1 MVIMS
6 TSFRK
11 KILCKETRLA
21 FLCSYVTWL
30 CINTWNHTDMLSH
43 ICPTILVFAVKYFWS
58 FIIEKEIYISL
69 LLIDIK
75 CFDHVVS
82 RWLCLDSVPK
92 HFLHITIANYWLVN
106 DMIWCLFRIEEYNLI
121 TFKFYKVNM
130 LSSIWISTIL
140 TSPSA
145 MVWKYTKQCIKKCAV
160 PMEYVTSCY
169 MKLWHIQ
176 K

>member
-1 MVIMS
+1 MLLSLAFLGNYVTGRGQS
-6 TSFRK
+6 TKVKVDRWLSWVLLSGK

-69 LLIDIK
+69 LLIDIN

-106 DMIWCLFRIEEYNLI
+106 DMMSLPDRR
-121 TFKFYKVNM
+121 V
-130 LSSIWISTIL
+130 
-140 TSPSA
+140 
-145 MVWKYTKQCIKKCAV
+145 
-160 PMEYVTSCY
+160 
-169 MKLWHIQ
+169 
-176 K
+176 